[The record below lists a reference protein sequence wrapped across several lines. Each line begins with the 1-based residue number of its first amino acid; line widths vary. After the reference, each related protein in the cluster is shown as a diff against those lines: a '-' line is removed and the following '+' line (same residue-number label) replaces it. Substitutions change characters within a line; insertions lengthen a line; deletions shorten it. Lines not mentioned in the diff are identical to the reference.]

1 MNEMMS
7 KYTDLTDFLQKHNGK
22 NDKNNNI
29 THTRIG
35 DPELNIYGG
44 AYSINPEELS
54 IFHKLY
60 YEHIFIKN
68 KKEYLTEKQIEN
80 GPIVV
85 DLDFRY
91 DYQVDRRQHTLEHI
105 HDIVQLYLSEL
116 KEFFIFDEESKIPV
130 YVMEKPHVNR
140 VENKNITKDG
150 IHIIFGVQMN
160 HTMQIMLRENIVNK
174 IGDICDLPLTNDW
187 GNVLDEGIS
196 KGTTNWQLY
205 GSQKPGNEA
214 YALTHYLMAEY
225 TEDGDFL
232 VIKEDI
238 DRFDLKKNFNKL
250 SIQYTEHAIF
260 EMNPSIISEYNT
272 KLSEKPK
279 KMKSSASS
287 SNIKDDENN
296 EITGPEEL
304 QKAMDNVLKSLN
316 SSEYFIKEIH
326 EYTQILAPKY
336 YEAGSHLLNRQ
347 VAFALKNTDNRLFL
361 SWVMLRSKASDFDYS
376 TIPKLFQDWNR
387 YFNTRQDGIT
397 KKSIIYWAKQD
408 SYEEY
413 KKVKQSTV
421 DSAIEDTLRGTNEFD
436 LAMVLFHMFKDK
448 YVCAS
453 IVSKQWYIFK
463 NHRWEEDK
471 GLSLRLAISK
481 DMFNAYQNKLQQY
494 AAQLPQYEES
504 DEIAK
509 DIQTKIKKIASVSIL
524 LKKTNDKNNIIKE
537 AMELFYDNEFTKNMD
552 ANKYLMCFT
561 NGVVDFKAK
570 CFRDGYPQDYIT
582 KTTNIPYVVYDD
594 HKHKSTSD
602 QIKTFMEQLFPVPA
616 LNKYMWEHLSSCL
629 IGTNMNQTFNIYCGS
644 GSNGKSLLTD
654 LMSQTLGEYKGTVPI
669 TLVTEK
675 RGSIG
680 GTSSEVMQ
688 LKGIR
693 YAVMQEPSKETRIN
707 EGVMKELTGGDPIQG
722 RALYCD
728 SEIFEPQFKLVVC
741 TNSLFEFGS
750 NDDGTWRRIRKCD
763 FMSKFVDE
771 DETYTDDTQYI
782 FPKDKGLKEKLP
794 VWAPIFASMLVNMAY
809 QLEGNVKDSD
819 IVLESSNKYR
829 QGQDYI
835 STFVNEMIVTEMGA
849 KEGQQNISQAFTK
862 WFQDMNGRRKMP
874 KVTEVFDYIDKK
886 FGKRKDKKWWLNIKI
901 VSLEEEEDDFINK

>member
-1 MNEMMS
+1 MNEMMT

-35 DPELNIYGG
+35 EQELNIYGG

-91 DYQVDRRQHTLEHI
+91 DYDVDRRQHTVEHI
-105 HDIVQLYLSEL
+105 HDIVQLYLDEL
-116 KEFFIFDEESKIPV
+116 KEFFIFDDESKIPV

-160 HTMQIMLRENIVNK
+160 HTMQLMLRENILGK
-174 IGDICDLPLTNDW
+174 IGDVCDLPLTNDW
-187 GNVLDEGIS
+187 SNVLDEGIS

-214 YALTHYLMAEY
+214 YALTHYFMAEY
-225 TEDGDFL
+225 AEDGDFL
-232 VIKEDI
+232 LIEEGL

-250 SIQYTEHAIF
+250 SIQYAEHAIF
-260 EMNPSIISEYNT
+260 EMNPGIISEYNT

-413 KKVKQSTV
+413 KKVKQRT
-421 DSAIEDTLRGTNEFD
+421 
-436 LAMVLFHMFKDK
+436 
-448 YVCAS
+448 
-453 IVSKQWYIFK
+453 
-463 NHRWEEDK
+463 
-471 GLSLRLAISK
+471 
-481 DMFNAYQNKLQQY
+481 
-494 AAQLPQYEES
+494 
-504 DEIAK
+504 
-509 DIQTKIKKIASVSIL
+509 
-524 LKKTNDKNNIIKE
+524 
-537 AMELFYDNEFTKNMD
+537 
-552 ANKYLMCFT
+552 
-561 NGVVDFKAK
+561 
-570 CFRDGYPQDYIT
+570 
-582 KTTNIPYVVYDD
+582 
-594 HKHKSTSD
+594 
-602 QIKTFMEQLFPVPA
+602 
-616 LNKYMWEHLSSCL
+616 
-629 IGTNMNQTFNIYCGS
+629 
-644 GSNGKSLLTD
+644 
-654 LMSQTLGEYKGTVPI
+654 
-669 TLVTEK
+669 
-675 RGSIG
+675 
-680 GTSSEVMQ
+680 
-688 LKGIR
+688 
-693 YAVMQEPSKETRIN
+693 
-707 EGVMKELTGGDPIQG
+707 
-722 RALYCD
+722 
-728 SEIFEPQFKLVVC
+728 
-741 TNSLFEFGS
+741 
-750 NDDGTWRRIRKCD
+750 
-763 FMSKFVDE
+763 
-771 DETYTDDTQYI
+771 
-782 FPKDKGLKEKLP
+782 
-794 VWAPIFASMLVNMAY
+794 
-809 QLEGNVKDSD
+809 
-819 IVLESSNKYR
+819 
-829 QGQDYI
+829 
-835 STFVNEMIVTEMGA
+835 
-849 KEGQQNISQAFTK
+849 
-862 WFQDMNGRRKMP
+862 
-874 KVTEVFDYIDKK
+874 
-886 FGKRKDKKWWLNIKI
+886 
-901 VSLEEEEDDFINK
+901 